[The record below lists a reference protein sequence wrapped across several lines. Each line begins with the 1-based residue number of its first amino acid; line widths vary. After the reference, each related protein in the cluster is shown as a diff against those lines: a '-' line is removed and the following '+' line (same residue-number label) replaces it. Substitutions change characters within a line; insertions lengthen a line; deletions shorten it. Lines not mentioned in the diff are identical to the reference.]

1 MAKVSRNDTLWY
13 PTVFMIILAFV
24 MTLILA
30 LLDYGTKDKIELQQ
44 KAIFEQKLLYAMNID
59 FANAEE
65 AEKIFD
71 EKVEV
76 LPIDF
81 MDTSGLLI
89 EPNYYVYRENGEVQ
103 SYAFPVSG
111 KGLWG
116 TIDAFVAMDKDMEH
130 MIGMDILSHSE
141 TPGLGG
147 RIEEDWFKEQFRGL
161 SLALQGGRYFFYPP
175 EAGSNIEAITGATLT
190 SGSMR
195 DLLNEN
201 VIKIKENFKGVK

>member
-1 MAKVSRNDTLWY
+1 MGKTSRNDTLWY
-13 PTVFMIILAFV
+13 PIVFMGILAFV

-30 LLDYGTKDKIELQQ
+30 LLDFVTKDTIELQQ
-44 KAIFEQKLLYAMNID
+44 KAIFHQKLLYSMNVD
-59 FANAEE
+59 FATPEE
-65 AEKIFD
+65 AEKIFA

-76 LPIDF
+76 RPIDF
-81 MDTSGLLI
+81 METGGLSV
-89 EPNYYVYRENGEVQ
+89 EPNYYVYKEGGEIM

-116 TIDAFVAMDKDMEH
+116 TIDAFVAMDKNMDE
-130 MIGMDILSHSE
+130 MIGMEVIAHSE

-147 RIEEDWFKEQFRGL
+147 RIEEEWFKEQFRDLKLVLEDGK
-161 SLALQGGRYFFYPP
+161 FFEYPP
-175 EAGSNIEAITGATLT
+175 HQGANIEAITGATLT

-201 VIKIKENFKGVK
+201 ILVIKENFKGGQ